1 MGLSGLKKEEIIKR
15 ERERER
21 MNERRGQAREAE
33 KEFEN
38 KETEEKNGRD
48 RRRGVTGRDK
58 K

>member
-1 MGLSGLKKEEIIKR
+1 
-15 ERERER
+15 